1 MPDGPVNHSTAP
13 TSDGNEG
20 VFDTIAIDHNLLVDG
35 TNTIAVE
42 VHNIRTTSGDMVLD
56 LALLTTRPNEDAPIA
71 IDSTTTVRARNFD
84 EGEWSAL
91 NAATFYAGT
100 PATENN
106 LVISKIHY
114 HPSDTQ
120 GELSEFVELMNISDQ
135 AVDLS
140 GVAFTQGIEF
150 AFGDTASL
158 APGQRAVLVA
168 DPAAF
173 EAAFGT
179 GAKIL
184 GTFASRLS
192 DGGERLTLTAADG
205 SLLQSLSYN
214 DSSPWPG
221 EPDGGGYSLVL
232 ISPQSAPD
240 HEQPQNWRASL
251 NPGGDPGSSDATRF
265 TGDPATDLL
274 DYALGDPEAVGIR
287 VVDGVPVFEFPRVLG
302 ADDVTVSVELSSDL
316 ITWSAGESELLGQ
329 SERIGDAA
337 ILQWSLT
344 KEDNSRQYA
353 RIVVSLNP

>member
-1 MPDGPVNHSTAP
+1 MILTPGFRISIDASTIG
-13 TSDGNEG
+13 GN
-20 VFDTIAIDHNLLVDG
+20 ISA
-35 TNTIAVE
+35 
-42 VHNIRTTSGDMVLD
+42 SGMQ
-56 LALLTTRPNEDAPIA
+56 
-71 IDSTTTVRARNFD
+71 S
-84 EGEWSAL
+84 GEWSAL

-100 PATENN
+100 PATMDN

-114 HPSDTQ
+114 HPSDAQ

-192 DGGERLTLTAADG
+192 DGGERLTLTDADG
-205 SLLQSLSYN
+205 SPLQSLSYN

-344 KEDNSRQYA
+344 TEDNSRQYA

>member
-1 MPDGPVNHSTAP
+1 MNISPSATTLLAGTLFGRILSENQTHLTLRQLDGSDRQLSRKTLKSLKKSGRSFMP
-13 TSDGNEG
+13 EG
-20 VFDTIAIDHNLLVDG
+20 LGSAMSHQ
-35 TNTIAVE
+35 
-42 VHNIRTTSGDMVLD
+42 D
-56 LALLTTRPNEDAPIA
+56 LA
-71 IDSTTTVRARNFD
+71 
-84 EGEWSAL
+84 
-91 NAATFYAGT
+91 
-100 PATENN
+100 N

-114 HPSDTQ
+114 HPSDDQ

-140 GVAFTQGIEF
+140 GVAFTQGVEF

-173 EAAFGT
+173 EAAFGA

-205 SLLQSLSYN
+205 APLQSLSYN

-240 HEQPQNWRASL
+240 HELPQNWRASL
-251 NPGGDPGSSDATRF
+251 NPGGDPGSSDATLF

-329 SERIGDAA
+329 SERVGDAA